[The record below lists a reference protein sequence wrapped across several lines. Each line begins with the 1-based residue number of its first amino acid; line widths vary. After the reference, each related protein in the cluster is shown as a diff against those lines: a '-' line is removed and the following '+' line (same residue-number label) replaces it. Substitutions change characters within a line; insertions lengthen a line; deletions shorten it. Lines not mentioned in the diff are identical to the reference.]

1 MDAWIDS
8 YLSVSFE
15 LLIAVRILF
24 AALVGTLIGL
34 EREFYGRP
42 IGGLRTH
49 ILVCVGSAL
58 IMCVSMYGFQGAD
71 SARLAAQVIS
81 GIGFLGA
88 GVIIQSEGSVK
99 GLTTAASLW
108 VVAMIG
114 LAAGNG
120 FYFGV
125 ILVTAISLIVLI
137 IFKKFEVK
145 INKSTSKVYAII
157 EWEEN
162 LMGQITDYLKE
173 YNLEIAN
180 IETKNFISNG
190 HKMIKLIIIF
200 EKQSSLNDMNNFV
213 NKLQKE
219 HLPTELKLSH

>member
-1 MDAWIDS
+1 M
-8 YLSVSFE
+8 LV
-15 LLIAVRILF
+15 LLFKVK
-24 AALVGTLIGL
+24 
-34 EREFYGRP
+34 
-42 IGGLRTH
+42 
-49 ILVCVGSAL
+49 
-58 IMCVSMYGFQGAD
+58 
-71 SARLAAQVIS
+71 
-81 GIGFLGA
+81 
-88 GVIIQSEGSVK
+88 GSVK

-162 LMGQITDYLKE
+162 LMGP
-173 YNLEIAN
+173 N
-180 IETKNFISNG
+180 
-190 HKMIKLIIIF
+190 
-200 EKQSSLNDMNNFV
+200 
-213 NKLQKE
+213 NKL
-219 HLPTELKLSH
+219 LKRI